1 MDWAQEFVEIF
12 SKYAQNDL
20 QLPKLH
26 AWCYHIVLAIEE
38 YGSINSMTTETYET
52 LNKDYVKIPYCMS
65 NKKDYM
71 KQIINT
77 VSFKYSKLS
86 LNIANNHC

>member
-1 MDWAQEFVEIF
+1 MDWAKEFIEVF
-12 SKYAQNDL
+12 SKYSSL
-20 QLPKLH
+20 QFPKLH
-26 AWCYHIVLAIEE
+26 AWCYHIVPAIEE
-38 YGSINSMTTETYET
+38 YGSVNSITTETYET
-52 LNKDYVKIPYCMS
+52 LHKDYVKIPYRMS

>member
-1 MDWAQEFVEIF
+1 
-12 SKYAQNDL
+12 
-20 QLPKLH
+20 
-26 AWCYHIVLAIEE
+26 
-38 YGSINSMTTETYET
+38 MTTETYET
-52 LNKDYVKIPYCMS
+52 LHKDYVKIPYRMS

-77 VSFKYSKLS
+77 VSFIYSKLL